1 MRSPSGHRKRRL
13 RASATELARGG
24 RKWWPARHLRPEP
37 AIWGHAWPENSDLAF
52 IWLHGAWK
60 VLFQT
65 QWECWL
71 VLVNFVSDKIRYS
84 WELVRPVTCS
94 AKLQSGGNETP
105 L

>member
-13 RASATELARGG
+13 RASATELARRGGNGG
-24 RKWWPARHLRPEP
+24 RPATCGPHQRF
-37 AIWGHAWPENSDLAF
+37 WVHAWPEISDLAF

-71 VLVNFVSDKIRYS
+71 VLVNFVSDKIWYCR
-84 WELVRPVTCS
+84 ELVRPVTCS
-94 AKLQSGGNETP
+94 GDSSVSSI
-105 L
+105 